1 MKYSTFPS
9 ILRQTSFFLFTLLL
23 LLVSS
28 VSQAQTK
35 DKFPTEPN
43 DFVDKLGVFM
53 TASKRPDLEEAFAVF
68 KKLYKTGQFKE
79 DEFQQ
84 VMSVSN
90 ILGAQNLSAYPYF
103 KNYLNAINAAKA
115 DVDSTLFLRWHTFA
129 QTVLA
134 DVPRGRTKPISQF
147 LEFSCDLMESRA
159 FKSGEGGSVTWK
171 FKGGDFDF
179 AYHDEAPRLVCTNID
194 LIGARKVD
202 SVTIINTSGE
212 YLPYDNTWKG
222 KGGKVSW
229 AEAGMDSSIYAEL
242 PSYQVNA
249 NKPLFSCDSA
259 ILHYPLYFGANGI
272 PGKFEHNVIVQVRST
287 AKADSLRDYQF
298 PKFESFDKRLKINK
312 IGDGI
317 EYIGGFKLNGNS
329 LYGFGTSNE
338 PAEMTV
344 YNKKRQRVFFGKAP
358 LFIIKRGSSVV
369 AQGVDAKLYMD
380 TDSLFHP
387 AAAFRIDIPNQKITM
402 ARGDKGSEKNPFF
415 SSFYNMNLNTDRIA
429 WHLNQDSLEIGVN
442 LGVKGTKQTVSFE
455 SSNYYDPSVYYAMQ
469 GVASHNPIS
478 TLYNVWQKT
487 NRDGNDNGRFVSDNA
502 FAFEINPK
510 FDYSSIQTLLAE
522 MVAGGFINYYF
533 DLHQI
538 ELRDKLIHYAL
549 ASQGKRDFDAIN
561 IVSESKQANAK
572 LNLKTKETEI
582 FDVKKMYLSKRQ
594 KVALIPEDNELT
606 LLKDRDMRFGGK
618 LFAGFA
624 LFQGK
629 DMNFEYEKFQVEFD
643 SVRHLDFYIPTGEM
657 DKYNQ
662 PIAYAMSSNIEHI
675 SGALLVDA
683 PNNKSGK
690 EELSIFPSLQSKKFS
705 FVFYDYP
712 STQHGAYTRDSF
724 YFRLN
729 PFSFNGLDSYTKDQ
743 LTFKG
748 ELFPATIFPNFKE
761 TIVVRDE
768 DKSFGFIHRTPAE
781 GYPTY
786 TNKGK
791 YTGKLDLSNNGLLGI
806 GKLEYLTAEI
816 ESEDLIFKPKQT
828 TGTARRFFMTED
840 RASQVKVPQAKGEN
854 VSVNWLP
861 FKDSMYVE
869 SQAKAFELFK
879 ESGYTHKGVL
889 ILTPSGLK
897 GRGEFEWAEGKLTS
911 KLISYGPFQAT
922 VDTGN
927 LQIKALDGQGIAFDS
942 RNVKG
947 DLDFDARQGHFK
959 ANTTDANT
967 TLPLD
972 QYLTSMNEFTWDM
985 RGQTITFKADPNK
998 PGKFVSIDKGQDSL
1012 TFEGKTALYD
1022 LNTNLLEI
1030 GGVDII
1036 QTADAYVYPP
1046 DTANIYIQP
1055 GGRMREILGAK
1066 IEADTSSK
1074 YHSITNA
1081 SVQVLGKN
1089 VYTATGY
1096 YEYNI
1101 PGYDQTVFFNNIKGD
1116 YQTDKDYKRS
1126 VITTAAGDIPEA
1138 DSFRVDAKAFF
1149 KGKMIL
1155 EANKKNMRF
1164 EGYAWLDADKLPAK
1178 QWFTL
1183 RSEVDKNDPTL
1194 RVKISKNENDEPI
1207 VTGFYISRE
1216 TGEAYPRIMLPA
1228 YARVDRPLIDCK
1240 DVIKYEPKTD
1250 RFIFGDSIK
1259 VVGNSDTGKKMV
1271 FDNRVGTVQAEGP
1284 INIGSELEY
1293 MKIKAA
1299 GRIKSDYSTVTDTT
1313 FFDVSAELMSAVEM
1327 PIPKIMMD
1335 LMVNDLRAA
1344 SFDAIQAIYNTN
1356 AAFYRPFLHEFI
1368 SDEKDWEEMEAN
1380 MRINAILLPKKDDK
1394 YAFVF
1399 GRHQVRWNNEY
1410 SAFITMD
1417 DKFPLISIGG
1427 YPVNKNLETYISYK
1441 MPGGNS
1447 DDKFSIY
1454 LKASPDLWYFFSYQ
1468 PNPDGGADLNVVS
1481 SSTKFNDLVLAMKDK
1496 DKKIKMPDG
1505 KIVEVALVN
1514 AASAESLRN
1523 FVRSGRAK
1531 E

>member
-1 MKYSTFPS
+1 
-9 ILRQTSFFLFTLLL
+9 
-23 LLVSS
+23 
-28 VSQAQTK
+28 
-35 DKFPTEPN
+35 
-43 DFVDKLGVFM
+43 
-53 TASKRPDLEEAFAVF
+53 
-68 KKLYKTGQFKE
+68 
-79 DEFQQ
+79 
-84 VMSVSN
+84 
-90 ILGAQNLSAYPYF
+90 
-103 KNYLNAINAAKA
+103 
-115 DVDSTLFLRWHTFA
+115 
-129 QTVLA
+129 
-134 DVPRGRTKPISQF
+134 
-147 LEFSCDLMESRA
+147 
-159 FKSGEGGSVTWK
+159 
-171 FKGGDFDF
+171 
-179 AYHDEAPRLVCTNID
+179 
-194 LIGARKVD
+194 
-202 SVTIINTSGE
+202 
-212 YLPYDNTWKG
+212 
-222 KGGKVSW
+222 
-229 AEAGMDSSIYAEL
+229 
-242 PSYQVNA
+242 
-249 NKPLFSCDSA
+249 
-259 ILHYPLYFGANGI
+259 
-272 PGKFEHNVIVQVRST
+272 
-287 AKADSLRDYQF
+287 
-298 PKFESFDKRLKINK
+298 
-312 IGDGI
+312 
-317 EYIGGFKLNGNS
+317 
-329 LYGFGTSNE
+329 
-338 PAEMTV
+338 
-344 YNKKRQRVFFGKAP
+344 
-358 LFIIKRGSSVV
+358 
-369 AQGVDAKLYMD
+369 
-380 TDSLFHP
+380 
-387 AAAFRIDIPNQKITM
+387 
-402 ARGDKGSEKNPFF
+402 
-415 SSFYNMNLNTDRIA
+415 
-429 WHLNQDSLEIGVN
+429 
-442 LGVKGTKQTVSFE
+442 
-455 SSNYYDPSVYYAMQ
+455 
-469 GVASHNPIS
+469 
-478 TLYNVWQKT
+478 
-487 NRDGNDNGRFVSDNA
+487 
-502 FAFEINPK
+502 
-510 FDYSSIQTLLAE
+510 
-522 MVAGGFINYYF
+522 
-533 DLHQI
+533 
-538 ELRDKLIHYAL
+538 
-549 ASQGKRDFDAIN
+549 
-561 IVSESKQANAK
+561 
-572 LNLKTKETEI
+572 
-582 FDVKKMYLSKRQ
+582 
-594 KVALIPEDNELT
+594 
-606 LLKDRDMRFGGK
+606 
-618 LFAGFA
+618 
-624 LFQGK
+624 
-629 DMNFEYEKFQVEFD
+629 
-643 SVRHLDFYIPTGEM
+643 
-657 DKYNQ
+657 
-662 PIAYAMSSNIEHI
+662 
-675 SGALLVDA
+675 
-683 PNNKSGK
+683 
-690 EELSIFPSLQSKKFS
+690 
-705 FVFYDYP
+705 
-712 STQHGAYTRDSF
+712 
-724 YFRLN
+724 
-729 PFSFNGLDSYTKDQ
+729 
-743 LTFKG
+743 
-748 ELFPATIFPNFKE
+748 
-761 TIVVRDE
+761 
-768 DKSFGFIHRTPAE
+768 
-781 GYPTY
+781 
-786 TNKGK
+786 
-791 YTGKLDLSNNGLLGI
+791 
-806 GKLEYLTAEI
+806 
-816 ESEDLIFKPKQT
+816 
-828 TGTARRFFMTED
+828 
-840 RASQVKVPQAKGEN
+840 
-854 VSVNWLP
+854 
-861 FKDSMYVE
+861 
-869 SQAKAFELFK
+869 
-879 ESGYTHKGVL
+879 
-889 ILTPSGLK
+889 
-897 GRGEFEWAEGKLTS
+897 
-911 KLISYGPFQAT
+911 
-922 VDTGN
+922 
-927 LQIKALDGQGIAFDS
+927 
-942 RNVKG
+942 
-947 DLDFDARQGHFK
+947 
-959 ANTTDANT
+959 
-967 TLPLD
+967 
-972 QYLTSMNEFTWDM
+972 MNEFTWDM

-1313 FFDVSAELMSAVEM
+1313 FFDVSAEMMSAVEM

-1335 LMVNDLRAA
+1335 LMVNDPEGCQFRRDTSNL
-1344 SFDAIQAIYNTN
+1344 QHQCQP
-1356 AAFYRPFLHEFI
+1356 FYRPFLHEFI